1 MNSRDRSRLYEH
13 TEGHSS
19 VQRWTG
25 GQQDDQRPIWTGQFD
40 DQRHARDYYENEPGA
55 FVNGA
60 LQIEHLNGNGHE
72 PNYHRE
78 DKYVNSDWH
87 QEQNVPQYNRGQKD
101 NGNQDWYEMDDLEKR
116 QRGDVGQRRRP
127 YSDGHNGPMYRNSVE
142 AKSAEEDHYY
152 NTHVQGLDNHDM
164 QMQRQIDIHAREYDG
179 VSGNRQRGQN
189 NNEQRASYDDYYNTE
204 EDTSNVRYRKGE
216 RRQNLG
222 ENEYDTRHT
231 HYLPRSDGYE
241 RSRTEHTEGMYEAS
255 DDVQPHRTPRSR
267 GHGFDNQGFEQ
278 DEDFEEE
285 KEKRAIMRRVNRS
298 MRYKSSK
305 RRRTRRFQDNDDHN
319 NRLSFADG
327 FKTLIRKKNSIH
339 HDSRSPFDGARSSIM
354 GSGIYSNS
362 VDSDSK
368 LPSNR
373 NVKKTKSLKYRLQ
386 HLKREKGELKTED
399 RADALRTINRDQI
412 VSHESSSLEG
422 WEMRKYQI
430 AMSFLHFKNWV
441 KSWLYQLELWAGAFK
456 IIEGHFG
463 QATVSYFRF
472 LRWLLFLNLFLT
484 IFMITVVLMP
494 FLLLPTASGDN
505 LFKASVNECTSL
517 YHYEAVYFSGNYTD
531 FVEESIDSGFT
542 SQSVLDILQGTGWLE
557 NTVLFYGG
565 YFNRTSRLPI
575 GDSFTYDMS
584 LAYLCAVGVG
594 YILSFILL
602 VKNSAKGMKQS
613 VLTSVSGS
621 GVNMYCDKVFGAWDF
636 CISQQ
641 KTAQLKHKSIRQEIM
656 NELEYQRLQ
665 WKKDS
670 RTTREKLKLYTIRF
684 LVNVLVIA
692 ILSGALY
699 LIYFTNQKLVELQHK
714 GDLDS
719 SVLLIVQYLP
729 SITITLLSVIVP
741 IIFNKLVI
749 AEDYMPA
756 FAIRITLIRTVLLRL
771 SSLAMLV
778 FSLYGNLSGKKPDAD
793 ISDQYNATC
802 LHQTD
807 DILNPVN
814 VSPVLN
820 TEFACWE
827 TYVGQQIYKL
837 VFLNFIVV
845 IAVTFAWEFPRK
857 LLVTRFSTV
866 KLFTLLG
873 QQQFDLSKC
882 VLDLVYLQT
891 LCWIGMFFSP
901 IIPAMCLATCFVFF
915 YVKKGSLLQNCLPVQ
930 QYGTSKS
937 NSLFMMVLL
946 LSFILALAPISYMVG
961 KISPSKGCGP
971 FRVFAYENYIM
982 FDVVTNMVDRW
993 PTEAREVFFFMSTP
1007 GFMAIAGILLCMLM
1021 YYYWIV
1027 GQAHEN
1033 MSKTLKEQLKIEG
1046 QDKQFLVA
1054 RLHETFEY
1062 SAVQ

>member
-1 MNSRDRSRLYEH
+1 MYFSDAIEVEQSDLRWRRSSHAAIAAMLPSHGAIHSDPGFTVSRALGEPHRRKSVIAQRRKSAALIRGASRS
-13 TEGHSS
+13 SS
-19 VQRWTG
+19 VS
-25 GQQDDQRPIWTGQFD
+25 
-40 DQRHARDYYENEPGA
+40 ASLGA
-55 FVNGA
+55 
-60 LQIEHLNGNGHE
+60 
-72 PNYHRE
+72 
-78 DKYVNSDWH
+78 
-87 QEQNVPQYNRGQKD
+87 
-101 NGNQDWYEMDDLEKR
+101 
-116 QRGDVGQRRRP
+116 
-127 YSDGHNGPMYRNSVE
+127 
-142 AKSAEEDHYY
+142 
-152 NTHVQGLDNHDM
+152 T
-164 QMQRQIDIHAREYDG
+164 
-179 VSGNRQRGQN
+179 
-189 NNEQRASYDDYYNTE
+189 
-204 EDTSNVRYRKGE
+204 E
-216 RRQNLG
+216 RRLM
-222 ENEYDTRHT
+222 R
-231 HYLPRSDGYE
+231 
-241 RSRTEHTEGMYEAS
+241 GMS
-255 DDVQPHRTPRSR
+255 TVDQWLLMM
-267 GHGFDNQGFEQ
+267 
-278 DEDFEEE
+278 EDRKQALEL
-285 KEKRAIMRRVNRS
+285 IRS
-298 MRYKSSK
+298 MTSTLQVK
-305 RRRTRRFQDNDDHN
+305 R
-319 NRLSFADG
+319 
-327 FKTLIRKKNSIH
+327 
-339 HDSRSPFDGARSSIM
+339 
-354 GSGIYSNS
+354 
-362 VDSDSK
+362 
-368 LPSNR
+368 
-373 NVKKTKSLKYRLQ
+373 KY
-386 HLKREKGELKTED
+386 
-399 RADALRTINRDQI
+399 RDQI

-430 AMSFLHFKNWV
+430 AM
-441 KSWLYQLELWAGAFK
+441 
-456 IIEGHFG
+456 
-463 QATVSYFRF
+463 ATVSYFRF

-771 SSLAMLV
+771 SSLAML
-778 FSLYGNLSGKKPDAD
+778 
-793 ISDQYNATC
+793 
-802 LHQTD
+802 
-807 DILNPVN
+807 
-814 VSPVLN
+814 
-820 TEFACWE
+820 FACWE